1 LNKRLFSSKSRI
13 VLSRIIIAI
22 LALYIL
28 FNQPPDCIPAAILD
42 LSEMIGF
49 MLLVMAAFGRM
60 WCLLFVGGKKNDI
73 LMTSGPYSIVRN
85 PLYVFSFLGAVGL
98 GMTVKNPLLALALA
112 AAFIAYY
119 PFVVKKEEQK
129 LAILFGDEYR
139 EYLSRTPRWFPN
151 FGLYSEPDT
160 MMIHTVY
167 IRNGIL
173 SGMWFIWAFLLWELL
188 EYIRSTGLL
197 NYGT

>member
-1 LNKRLFSSKSRI
+1 MHRLNMRLLSSKSRI

-22 LALYIL
+22 LVLYIL
-28 FNQPPDCIPAAILD
+28 FHQPPDCIPAVILD

-49 MLLVMAAFGRM
+49 MLLAMAAFGRI
-60 WCLLFVGGKKNDI
+60 WCLIFVGGKKNNI

-85 PLYVFSFLGAVGL
+85 PLYVFSFLGVVGL
-98 GMTVKNPLLALALA
+98 GMTVKNPLLALVLA
-112 AAFIAYY
+112 VAFIAYY
-119 PFVVKKEEQK
+119 PFVVRKEEQK
-129 LAILFGDEYR
+129 LATLFRDEYR
-139 EYLSRTPRWFPN
+139 EYLLRTPRWFPN

-173 SGMWFIWAFLLWELL
+173 GGMWFIWAFLLWELL
-188 EYIRSTGLL
+188 EYVRCIGLWH
-197 NYGT
+197 

>member
-42 LSEMIGF
+42 LSEIIGF

-139 EYLSRTPRWFPN
+139 EYLSRTPRWFPT